1 MAKHAPAITPP
12 SIGSPG
18 GPGANGGG
26 GGVD

>member
-1 MAKHAPAITPP
+1 MAKHAPTITPP